1 MTLTEALGLRGGIV
15 AAVGAGGKK
24 SLLLALARELPGRV
38 AWTATAHTAPPP
50 RAAGIRMQVAATETL
65 IALAVAVRGEGTF
78 GFAQPSDKPGRLA
91 GLAPADVDRLHT
103 AGGFDT
109 TLVKADGARMRGI
122 KAPKADEPLL
132 PPATACV
139 LVLVSAGAI
148 GQPLDDRHAHRAER
162 LAALLGLQPG
172 EAMTAAH
179 VGALLAAEEGGLQHT
194 AGMRVV
200 PVINQVDDAARREAA
215 EAAARA
221 ALAASPR
228 LERVVLTR
236 LRGGERNAPLVGVIT
251 RQAL

>member
-1 MTLTEALGLRGGIV
+1 MTLAEALGLEGGVV

-50 RAAGIRMQVAATETL
+50 RAAGIRMQVAATEVL
-65 IALAVAVRGEGTF
+65 IAQAASVQGSGVF

-103 AGGFDT
+103 AGDFDT

-122 KAPKADEPLL
+122 KAPRADEPLL

-139 LVLVSAGAI
+139 LLLVSAGVI
-148 GQPLDDRHAHRAER
+148 GQPLDDKHVHRPER

-172 EAMTAAH
+172 EVLTAEH
-179 VGALLAAEEGGLQHT
+179 VGALLAADNGGMQHT

-200 PVINQVDDAARREAA
+200 PVINQVDDPPRRAAA
-215 EAAARA
+215 EAAARV

-236 LRGGERNAPLVGVIT
+236 LRGGPRDTPLVGVIT
-251 RQAL
+251 RQTL

>member
-1 MTLTEALGLRGGIV
+1 MTLAEALGLDGGVV

-65 IALAVAVRGEGTF
+65 IALAVAVQGEGTF

-132 PPATACV
+132 PPGTACV
-139 LVLVSAGAI
+139 LVVVSAGVI
-148 GQPLDDRHAHRAER
+148 GQPLDDKHVHRAER

-172 EAMTAAH
+172 DVITAAH
-179 VGALLAAEEGGLQHT
+179 VGALLAADDGGLQHT

-200 PVINQVDDAARREAA
+200 PVINQVDGEERREAA

-228 LERVVLTR
+228 LERVALTR
-236 LRGGERNAPLVGVIT
+236 LRGGDHDAPLVGVIT
-251 RQAL
+251 RQTL